1 MPKHAIAFQL
11 YSARNFPPL
20 ETVLEGLAAIGY
32 DAVEPYYPLYGE
44 DPAGYRAKVDA
55 SGLVTPT
62 FHAPVDGVTG
72 ETERFIDIA
81 KTIGAHTIVIPYL
94 GAEQRPTDVAGWKAF
109 GAKLAETAA
118 VVNAAGLGLGYHNHD
133 FEYAALADGSRP
145 IDHLIG
151 NGVVSELDLGWVV
164 RAGKDAAAEIDKLS
178 SEIIAF
184 HIKDLAPAG
193 TTDEDGWADVGHG
206 TVDWAALWPHI
217 AKAPKAGVLVAEH
230 DNPAD
235 WKRFAER
242 SFAAIKSFAV

>member
-20 ETVLEGLAAIGY
+20 ETVLEGLAKIGY

-55 SGLVTPT
+55 VGLVTPT
-62 FHAPVDGVTG
+62 FHAPFDGVTG

-81 KTIGAHTIVIPYL
+81 KTIGASTIVIPYL
-94 GAEQRPTDVAGWKAF
+94 GAEQRPTDGAGWKAL
-109 GAKLAETAA
+109 GAKLGETAA
-118 VVNAAGLGLGYHNHD
+118 TVNAAGLGLGYHNHD

-164 RAGKDAAAEIDKLS
+164 RAGKDASAEIDKLS
-178 SEIIAF
+178 AEIIAF

-193 TTDEDGWADVGHG
+193 TTAEDGWADVGQG

>member
-55 SGLVTPT
+55 AGLVTPT

-81 KTIGAHTIVIPYL
+81 KTIGASTIVIPYL
-94 GAEQRPTDVAGWKAF
+94 GAEQRPTDAAGWKAL

-118 VVNAAGLGLGYHNHD
+118 TVKAAGLGLGYHNHD
-133 FEYAALADGSRP
+133 FEYAALPDGSRP
-145 IDHLIG
+145 IDYLIG
-151 NGVVSELDLGWVV
+151 NGVASELDLGWVV
-164 RAGKDAAAEIDKLS
+164 RAGKDAAPEIDRLAS
-178 SEIIAF
+178 DVIAF
-184 HIKDLAPAG
+184 HIKDIAPAG
-193 TTDEDGWADVGHG
+193 TTVEDGWADVGHG
-206 TVDWAALWPHI
+206 VVDWAALWPHI
-217 AKAPKAGVLVAEH
+217 QKAPNAGLLVAEH